1 MHTCTRAHT
10 HTQIHCP
17 RLTCQDPPPAKVTR
31 KDQLDAKG
39 EEPGRGRGRGRGRGK
54 GVAKANAK
62 SSSSKGPK
70 NPGKTEEGDG
80 ENLEVDEWESKEW
93 QWEDEYVWT
102 DEYGYVW
109 VGTEET
115 VPEKEPKKKKPR
127 RTTSTDPTA
136 ASATTEPKKKRSR
149 SKADHEKS
157 APAPREK
164 KQRKANNPKA
174 SPEHGL
180 LPPAPD
186 TEKEIKKEIYDF
198 LLETRTLT
206 QLNAKEHLRKLVPEY
221 KVLGY
226 TAKLNIYWVRRK
238 VQGVGVGITSITEGQ
253 DVGFIGFKPL
263 SPNWITAI
271 AAAIKAGDIFAAFL
285 HTDCGVAVLTLYPL
299 RARSW
304 FPGLKDGLKKNKH
317 KCMHGHY
324 IVTKY
329 K

>member
-1 MHTCTRAHT
+1 MRRERS
-10 HTQIHCP
+10 Q
-17 RLTCQDPPPAKVTR
+17 
-31 KDQLDAKG
+31 G
-39 EEPGRGRGRGRGRGK
+39 
-54 GVAKANAK
+54 GVAVEAGAGAK
-62 SSSSKGPK
+62 ELPK
-70 NPGKTEEGDG
+70 
-80 ENLEVDEWESKEW
+80 
-93 QWEDEYVWT
+93 
-102 DEYGYVW
+102 
-109 VGTEET
+109 
-115 VPEKEPKKKKPR
+115 
-127 RTTSTDPTA
+127 PTQ
-136 ASATTEPKKKRSR
+136 KVHHQR
-149 SKADHEKS
+149 
-157 APAPREK
+157 APRTRE
-164 KQRKANNPKA
+164 KQRKETVRIWRWMNGKVRNGSGKMSMFGRMSMVMCGWVRRKQSQRRNPKRRSHA
-174 SPEHGL
+174 EPPALTQQLRQPQRNPRRRDPDPKRTMRRVRQPLVKRSNAKRTIPKQAPEHGL

-304 FPGLKDGLKKNKH
+304 FPGLKDGLKKNKY